1 MKRLVI
7 SLALL
12 APLACGKDKKPTTSP
27 DDIATPEGGADSGD
41 TPAVDETPKEPIEPD
56 VPQEPDPAEIA
67 AGAHQ
72 YLLGHYQEAIDLLSP
87 VYDDLKERKQ
97 YRASGLAGGWL
108 ALAHAQIVFE
118 SGQPPSKHAL
128 EMADRTQDP
137 EVKAV
142 AQLAHGAMLL
152 GNEDYEA
159 AQAAFTNAA
168 GAAPK
173 TIAGALANILRA
185 ESLIGSAFGSSAS
198 DQVENPEDLV
208 SAKEAYASAADVAKA
223 GKETD
228 ALLGRVEE
236 GLAAVSRYQG
246 DKTALCTHA
255 VASYGHFTKAGVSD
269 FLVEGPRGLAE
280 KFSCKLPK

>member
-1 MKRLVI
+1 MNRLVL

-12 APLACGKDKKPTTSP
+12 APLACGKEKKPTTSP
-27 DDIATPEGGADSGD
+27 DDVATSGDVAD
-41 TPAVDETPKEPIEPD
+41 TPAVEETPKEPIEPD
-56 VPQEPDPAEIA
+56 VPQEPDPPEIA

-72 YLLGHYQEAIDLLSP
+72 YLLGHYQQAIDVLTP
-87 VYDDLKERKQ
+87 VYADLKERKQ

-118 SGQPPSKHAL
+118 SGQEPSQHGL
-128 EMADRTQDP
+128 EMAERTQDP

-168 GAAPK
+168 GAAPE
-173 TIAGALANILRA
+173 TVAGALANILRA

-208 SAKEAYASAADVAKA
+208 SAKEAYAAAADVAKS

-228 ALLGRVEE
+228 ALMGRVEE

-246 DKTALCTHA
+246 DKPGICTHA
-255 VASYGHFTKAGVSD
+255 TASYGHFTKAGVSD
-269 FLVEGPRGLAE
+269 FLVEGPRGLAD
-280 KFSCKLPK
+280 KFGCKIPK

>member
-1 MKRLVI
+1 MKRLAI

-12 APLACGKDKKPTTSP
+12 APLACGKDKKPTTP
-27 DDIATPEGGADSGD
+27 PEGDTAATGSDTAGD
-41 TPAVDETPKEPIEPD
+41 DTTGDEPDKEPVEPD

-67 AGAHQ
+67 QGAHQ
-72 YLLGHYQEAIDLLSP
+72 YLLGHYQEAIDLLAP
-87 VYDDLKERKQ
+87 VYTDLKERKQ

-118 SGQPPSKHAL
+118 NGQEPSKHAL

-159 AQAAFTNAA
+159 AGAAFTNAA
-168 GAAPK
+168 TAAPE
-173 TIAGALANILRA
+173 TVAGALANILRA

-198 DQVENPEDLV
+198 EKVENPEDLEA
-208 SAKEAYASAADVAKA
+208 AKKAYAAASEVANS

-246 DKTALCTHA
+246 DRAGICTHA
-255 VASYGHFTKAGVSD
+255 VASYDHFKKAGVSD
-269 FLVEGPRGLAE
+269 FLVEGPRGLAG
-280 KFSCKLPK
+280 KFDCKLPE

>member
-12 APLACGKDKKPTTSP
+12 APLACGKDKKPPTSP
-27 DDIATPEGGADSGD
+27 DDVATPGDVAD
-41 TPAVDETPKEPIEPD
+41 TPAVEETPKEPIEPD
-56 VPQEPDPAEIA
+56 VPQEPDPPQIAE
-67 AGAHQ
+67 GAHQ
-72 YLLGHYQEAIDLLSP
+72 YLLGHYQEAIDLLTP
-87 VYDDLKERKQ
+87 LYADLKERKQ

-118 SGQPPSKHAL
+118 SGQEPSKHGL

-173 TIAGALANILRA
+173 TVAGALANILRA

-208 SAKEAYASAADVAKA
+208 SAKEAYAAAADVAKA

-228 ALLGRVEE
+228 ALMGRVEE

-246 DKTALCTHA
+246 DKPGICTHA
-255 VASYGHFTKAGVSD
+255 TASYTHFTKAGVSD
-269 FLVEGPRGLAE
+269 FLVEGPRGLAD
-280 KFSCKLPK
+280 KFGCKLPK